1 MSNVS
6 YNFSGQVALV
16 SGAAS
21 GLGLETAKAFAT
33 SGAKVAL
40 VDIDEAD
47 FDRVIAVNLKGVW
60 SAMKYQLIQMRKQN
74 SGAIVNCSSLAG
86 LVGGYGRP
94 GYHAAKHGV
103 VGLTRS
109 VG

>member
-40 VDIDEAD
+40 VDIDEAALQA
-47 FDRVIAVNLKGVW
+47 AVT
-60 SAMKYQLIQMRKQN
+60 
-74 SGAIVNCSSLAG
+74 G
-86 LVGGYGRP
+86 LRNEGRD
-94 GYHAAKHGV
+94 V
-103 VGLTRS
+103 VGIR
-109 VG
+109 